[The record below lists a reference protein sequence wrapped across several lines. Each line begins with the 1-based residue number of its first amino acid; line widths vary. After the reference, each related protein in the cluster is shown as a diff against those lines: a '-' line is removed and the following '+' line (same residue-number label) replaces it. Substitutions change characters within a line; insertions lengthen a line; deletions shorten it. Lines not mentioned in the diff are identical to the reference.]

1 MNNLMEG
8 DMDTELVGMGLRV
21 SVSPAQTAFYIML
34 VLLGI
39 IGNATVVGVVGKSV
53 LNERG
58 GGRNSDIIIINM
70 ALSNL
75 LVSLVRN
82 TLLVISDTGLQLYS
96 SKEWCQILMG
106 VWVWLR
112 SVNVWSTFFLSAFH
126 LQTLRRVAPNVGNL
140 HGQRGTPKTL
150 LLSLGLI
157 WLLNF
162 IYSIPAHI
170 FSINGNQ
177 NSTETLM
184 LVSSTTRPLL
194 GCVWNF
200 PSVYSGLAY
209 ATTSM
214 VIHETIPIILM
225 ALTNLGS
232 LYTLYTHGRM
242 RSSVQ
247 DAPVIKRV
255 PAERRAAKVILAL
268 IMLFIASWGTSI
280 ISVNYFNYNRGSSA
294 EFLLVIARF
303 ANIIFIAMSPG
314 VLAVGHRRL
323 RSFIR
328 SMLTH

>member
-1 MNNLMEG
+1 
-8 DMDTELVGMGLRV
+8 MDGSTEQEDSSELVGMGLRV
-21 SVSPAQTAFYIML
+21 SVSPAQTAFYILL
-34 VLLGI
+34 VMLGI
-39 IGNATVVGVVGKSV
+39 LGNATVVGVIGKSV
-53 LNERG
+53 IMGRG
-58 GGRNSDIIIINM
+58 GRHNSDIIIVNM

-75 LVSLVRN
+75 LVSVMRN
-82 TLLVISDTGLQLYS
+82 TLLVVSDTGLQLYS
-96 SKEWCQILMG
+96 SKGWCQVLMG

-112 SVNVWSTFFLSAFH
+112 SVNAWSTLLLSAFH
-126 LQTLRRVAPNVGNL
+126 LQTLRRVAPSGGLPGPRGAPGN
-140 HGQRGTPKTL
+140 L

-157 WLLNF
+157 WLLNLG
-162 IYSIPAHI
+162 YSIPAHI
-170 FSINGNQ
+170 FSTSGDT

-200 PSVYSGLAY
+200 PSSSSGLVY

-225 ALTNLGS
+225 VLTNLSS
-232 LYTLYTHGRM
+232 LYTLYTHGRV
-242 RSSVQ
+242 RISGR
-247 DAPVIKRV
+247 DAPVVKRV

-268 IMLFIASWGTSI
+268 ITLFIVSWGTSI

-303 ANIIFIAMSPG
+303 ANIIFIAMSPA

-323 RSFIR
+323 RACMKSTL
-328 SMLTH
+328 SH

>member
-1 MNNLMEG
+1 MISLQ
-8 DMDTELVGMGLRV
+8 DELVGMGLRV

-34 VLLGI
+34 VMLGI
-39 IGNATVVGVVGKSV
+39 LGNATVVCVIGKSV
-53 LNERG
+53 IMDRG

-75 LVSLVRN
+75 LVSVMRN
-82 TLLVISDTGLQLYS
+82 TLLIISDMGLELYS
-96 SKEWCQILMG
+96 SKEWCQFLMG
-106 VWVWLR
+106 IWVWLR
-112 SVNVWSTFFLSAFH
+112 SVNVWSTLFLSAFH
-126 LQTLRRVAPNVGNL
+126 LQTLRRVAPTMGTINRP
-140 HGQRGTPKTL
+140 RGPPKTL
-150 LLSLGLI
+150 LLSLALI
-157 WLLNF
+157 WLLNYF
-162 IYSIPAHI
+162 YSIPAHI
-170 FSINGNQ
+170 FSTNGNM

-200 PSVYSGLAY
+200 PSNRSGLAY

-225 ALTNLGS
+225 AITNLSS
-232 LYTLYTHGRM
+232 LYTLYTHGRV

-280 ISVNYFNYNRGSSA
+280 ISVNYFNYNRGTSA

-303 ANIIFIAMSPG
+303 ANIIFIAMSPA

-323 RSFIR
+323 RSCIR
-328 SMLTH
+328 ATLMH

>member
-1 MNNLMEG
+1 FY
-8 DMDTELVGMGLRV
+8 
-21 SVSPAQTAFYIML
+21 SVKTTAFYIML
-34 VLLGI
+34 VMLGI
-39 IGNATVVGVVGKSV
+39 LGNATVVCVIGKSV
-53 LNERG
+53 IMDRG

-75 LVSLVRN
+75 LVSVMRN
-82 TLLVISDTGLQLYS
+82 TLLIISDMGLEVRPATSHGL
-96 SKEWCQILMG
+96 WCQFLMG
-106 VWVWLR
+106 IWVWLR
-112 SVNVWSTFFLSAFH
+112 SVNVWSTLFLSAFH
-126 LQTLRRVAPNVGNL
+126 LQTLRRVAPTMGTINRP
-140 HGQRGTPKTL
+140 RGPPKTL
-150 LLSLGLI
+150 LLSLALI
-157 WLLNF
+157 WLLNYF
-162 IYSIPAHI
+162 YSIPAHI
-170 FSINGNQ
+170 FSTNGNM

-200 PSVYSGLAY
+200 PSNRSGLAY

-225 ALTNLGS
+225 AITNLSS
-232 LYTLYTHGRM
+232 LYTLYTHGRV

-280 ISVNYFNYNRGSSA
+280 ISVNYFNYNRGTSA

-303 ANIIFIAMSPG
+303 ANIIFIAMSPA

-323 RSFIR
+323 RSCIR
-328 SMLTH
+328 LCLKKRKRNKTSEL